1 MSNYNEN
8 ISHLTN
14 ITKYPLL
21 YENLKTMLSHKIK
34 IFYDY

>member
-14 ITKYPLL
+14 ITKYLL